1 MTDSPHQRDQALL
14 RRNFDR
20 AASGYDQVAALQ
32 RVVGSRLLERLDP
45 IRLSPRRII
54 DLGAGTGRPAA
65 QLARCYGEAEVT
77 ELDLAF
83 NMLAE
88 SRRRKPLARRHFLCA
103 DAERLPLI
111 DACAEFVFSNLMLQ
125 WASRLD
131 RALAEARRV
140 LKPEGLI
147 LFSTL
152 GPGSLAELRESWA
165 RVDDRVHVNAFID
178 MHDVGDAL
186 IRAGFA
192 DPVMETERFTLLYE
206 DGMALMRELQQL
218 GASNVN
224 KGRPRAL
231 TGKRKLQGMLAEYE
245 TRRRDG
251 RLPATFEAV
260 YGHAWAAAPPPVP
273 GDFIPIRPVAA
284 P

>member
-1 MTDSPHQRDQALL
+1 MTDSPYQRDQALL

-32 RVVGSRLLERLDP
+32 RVVGARLLERLDP
-45 IRLSPRRII
+45 IRLNPRRII

-65 QLARCYGEAEVT
+65 QLARRYAEAEVAQ
-77 ELDLAF
+77 LDLAF
-83 NMLAE
+83 NMVAE
-88 SRRRKPLARRHFLCA
+88 SRRRKPLARQHFLCA

-192 DPVMETERFTLLYE
+192 DPVMETERFTLLYD

-218 GASNVN
+218 GAGNVN

-251 RLPATFEAV
+251 SLPATFEAV
-260 YGHAWAAAPPPVP
+260 YGHAWAAVPPAP
-273 GDFIPIRPVAA
+273 GDFIPIQPVAA

>member
-1 MTDSPHQRDQALL
+1 MTDSPYQRDQALL

-65 QLARCYGEAEVT
+65 QLARRYAEAEVAQ
-77 ELDLAF
+77 LDLAF

-88 SRRRKPLARRHFLCA
+88 SRRRKPLARQHFLCA

-165 RVDDRVHVNAFID
+165 RVDERVHVNAFID

-206 DGMALMRELQQL
+206 DGFALMRELQQL

-251 RLPATFEAV
+251 RLPATFEAI
-260 YGHAWAAAPPPVP
+260 YGHAWAAVPPAP
-273 GDFIPIRPVAA
+273 GDFIPIQPVAA

>member
-1 MTDSPHQRDQALL
+1 MTDSPYQRDQALL

-45 IRLSPRRII
+45 IRLSPRCIL
-54 DLGAGTGRPAA
+54 DLGAGTGRLAA
-65 QLARCYGEAEVT
+65 QLARRYAEAEVAQ
-77 ELDLAF
+77 LDLAF

-88 SRRRKPLARRHFLCA
+88 SRRRKSLTRRHFLCA

-111 DACAEFVFSNLMLQ
+111 NACAEFVFSNLMLQ

-192 DPVMETERFTLLYE
+192 DPVMETEDFTLLYE
-206 DGMALMRELQQL
+206 DGLALMRELQQL

-224 KGRPRAL
+224 QGRPRAL

-251 RLPATFEAV
+251 RLPATFEVV
-260 YGHAWAAAPPPVP
+260 YGHAWAAAPPAP
-273 GDFIPIRPVAA
+273 GDFIPIQPVAA
-284 P
+284 L

>member
-1 MTDSPHQRDQALL
+1 MTDSPYQRDRALL

-45 IRLSPRRII
+45 IRLSPRCIL
-54 DLGAGTGRPAA
+54 DLGAGTGRLAA
-65 QLARCYGEAEVT
+65 QLARRYAEAEVAQ
-77 ELDLAF
+77 LDLAF

-88 SRRRKPLARRHFLCA
+88 SRRWKPLTRRHFLCA
-103 DAERLPLI
+103 DAECLPLI
-111 DACAEFVFSNLMLQ
+111 NACAEFVFSNLMLQ

-192 DPVMETERFTLLYE
+192 DPVMETEDFTLLY
-206 DGMALMRELQQL
+206 DNGLALMRELQQL

-251 RLPATFEAV
+251 RLPATFEVV
-260 YGHAWAAAPPPVP
+260 YGHAWAVAPPAP
-273 GDFIPIRPVAA
+273 GDFIPIQPVAA

>member
-1 MTDSPHQRDQALL
+1 MTDSPYQRDQALL

-20 AASGYDQVAALQ
+20 AAGGYDQVAALQ

-54 DLGAGTGRPAA
+54 DLGAGTGRLAA
-65 QLARCYGEAEVT
+65 QLTRRYAEAEVAQ
-77 ELDLAF
+77 LDLAF

-88 SRRRKPLARRHFLCA
+88 SRRRKPLARQHFLCA
-103 DAERLPLI
+103 AAERLPLI
-111 DACAEFVFSNLMLQ
+111 DACVEFVFSNLMLQ

-192 DPVMETERFTLLYE
+192 DPVMETEDFTLLYD
-206 DGMALMRELQQL
+206 DGLALMRELQQL

-231 TGKRKLQGMLAEYE
+231 TGKRKLHGMLTEYE
-245 TRRRDG
+245 TRRQDG
-251 RLPATFEAV
+251 SLPATFEVV
-260 YGHAWAAAPPPVP
+260 YGHAWAAAPSAP
-273 GDFIPIRPVAA
+273 GDFIPIQPVAA

>member
-1 MTDSPHQRDQALL
+1 MTDSPYQRDQALL

-20 AASGYDQVAALQ
+20 AARGYDQVAALQ

-45 IRLSPRRII
+45 IRLSPRCII
-54 DLGAGTGRPAA
+54 DLGAGTGRLAA
-65 QLARCYGEAEVT
+65 QLARRYAEAEVAQ
-77 ELDLAF
+77 LDLAF

-88 SRRRKPLARRHFLCA
+88 SRRRKPLTRRHFLCA
-103 DAERLPLI
+103 DAECLPLI
-111 DACAEFVFSNLMLQ
+111 NACAEFVFSNLMLQ

-192 DPVMETERFTLLYE
+192 DPVMETEDFTLLYD
-206 DGMALMRELQQL
+206 DGLALMRELQQL

-251 RLPATFEAV
+251 RLPATFEVV
-260 YGHAWAAAPPPVP
+260 YGHAWAAAPPAP
-273 GDFIPIRPVAA
+273 GDFIPIQPVAA

>member
-65 QLARCYGEAEVT
+65 QLARRYAEAEVT

-103 DAERLPLI
+103 DAECLPLI

-260 YGHAWAAAPPPVP
+260 YGHAWAAAPPVP

>member
-1 MTDSPHQRDQALL
+1 MTDSPYQRDQALL
-14 RRNFDR
+14 RRNFNR

-54 DLGAGTGRPAA
+54 DLGAGTGRLAA
-65 QLARCYGEAEVT
+65 QLARRYAEAEVAQ
-77 ELDLAF
+77 LDLAF

-88 SRRRKPLARRHFLCA
+88 SRRRKPLARGHFLCA

-140 LKPEGLI
+140 LRPEGLI
-147 LFSTL
+147 LFSSL

-192 DPVMETERFTLLYE
+192 DPVMETECFTLLYD
-206 DGMALMRELQQL
+206 DGLALMRELQQL

-224 KGRPRAL
+224 EGRPRAL

-245 TRRRDG
+245 TRRQDG
-251 RLPATFEAV
+251 SLPATFEVV
-260 YGHAWAAAPPPVP
+260 YGHAWAAAPPAP
-273 GDFIPIRPVAA
+273 GDFIPIQPVAA

>member
-1 MTDSPHQRDQALL
+1 MTDSPYQRDQALL
-14 RRNFDR
+14 RRNFNR
-20 AASGYDQVAALQ
+20 AARGYDQVAALQ
-32 RVVGSRLLERLDP
+32 RVVGERLLERLDP
-45 IRLSPRRII
+45 IKLSPRRII
-54 DLGAGTGRPAA
+54 DLGAGTGRLAA
-65 QLARCYGEAEVT
+65 QLARRYGEAEVAQ
-77 ELDLAF
+77 LDLAF
-83 NMLAE
+83 NMLVE
-88 SRRRKPLARRHFLCA
+88 SRRRKPLTRRHFLCA
-103 DAERLPLI
+103 DAEGMPLI

-192 DPVMETERFTLLYE
+192 DPVMETEGFTLLYD
-206 DGMALMRELQQL
+206 DGKALMRELQQL
-218 GASNVN
+218 GAGNVN
-224 KGRPRAL
+224 QGRRKAL

-251 RLPATFEAV
+251 SLPATFEVV
-260 YGHAWAAAPPPVP
+260 YGHAWAAARPAP
-273 GDFIPIRPVAA
+273 GDFIPIQPVAA

>member
-1 MTDSPHQRDQALL
+1 MTDSPYQRDQALL
-14 RRNFDR
+14 RRNFNR

-54 DLGAGTGRPAA
+54 DLGAGTGRLAA
-65 QLARCYGEAEVT
+65 QLARRYAEAEVAQ
-77 ELDLAF
+77 LDLAF

-88 SRRRKPLARRHFLCA
+88 SRRRKPLARQHFLCA
-103 DAERLPLI
+103 AAERLPLI

-140 LKPEGLI
+140 LRPEGLI
-147 LFSTL
+147 LFSSL

-192 DPVMETERFTLLYE
+192 DPVMETERFTLLYD
-206 DGMALMRELQQL
+206 DGLALMRELQQL

-224 KGRPRAL
+224 EGRPRAL

-245 TRRRDG
+245 IRRQDG
-251 RLPATFEAV
+251 SLPATFEVV
-260 YGHAWAAAPPPVP
+260 YGHAWAAAPSAP
-273 GDFIPIRPVAA
+273 GDFIPIQPVAA